1 MDGDITE
8 EEKIDLKK
16 CLLEKFEALDEQEKE
31 LLKSL

>member
-16 CLLEKFEALDEQEKE
+16 SLLEKFEALDEQEKA